1 MKSIVRGNDFIIQI
15 PVRQT
20 SDEGIVAVDLTK
32 CSELRVVLSGDL
44 GSYEPSF
51 VISDTDTSLLICS
64 VDGSLLPR
72 GVYSVDVNGEYYGI
86 QWRSV
91 KVEQIRIVEHDDD
104 ADEVIDDS
112 AVIRIENVTVS
123 DVVLSLVR
131 VLKLTQKQY
140 DALVDTEQIDE
151 NTLYVITERYP
162 YYRQ

>member
-104 ADEVIDDS
+104 ADEFIDDS

-151 NTLYVITERYP
+151 NTLYVITE
-162 YYRQ
+162 

>member
-72 GVYSVDVNGEYYGI
+72 GVYSVDVNGEYYGV

-91 KVEQIRIVEHDDD
+91 KVEQIRIVEYDDD

-151 NTLYVITERYP
+151 NTLYVITE
-162 YYRQ
+162 

>member
-112 AVIRIENVTVS
+112 AVIRIENVTVP
-123 DVVLSLVR
+123 L
-131 VLKLTQKQY
+131 
-140 DALVDTEQIDE
+140 
-151 NTLYVITERYP
+151 RYSNILFL
-162 YYRQ
+162 

>member
-1 MKSIVRGNDFIIQI
+1 MKSIVRGNDFTIQI

-112 AVIRIENVTVS
+112 VVIRIENVTIS

-151 NTLYVITERYP
+151 NTLYVITE
-162 YYRQ
+162 

>member
-32 CSELRVVLSGDL
+32 CSDLRVVLSGDL

-72 GVYSVDVNGEYYGI
+72 GVYSVDVNGEYYGV

-91 KVEQIRIVEHDDD
+91 KVEQIRIVEHDGD

-112 AVIRIENVTVS
+112 VVIRIENVTVS

-151 NTLYVITERYP
+151 NTLYVITE
-162 YYRQ
+162 

>member
-20 SDEGIVAVDLTK
+20 SDEGVVSVDLTK
-32 CSELRVVLSGDL
+32 CGELRVVLSGDL

-51 VISDTDTSLLICS
+51 AISDTDTSLLICS

-151 NTLYVITERYP
+151 NTLYVITE
-162 YYRQ
+162 

>member
-104 ADEVIDDS
+104 ADEVIDDR

-151 NTLYVITERYP
+151 NTLYVITE
-162 YYRQ
+162 

>member
-51 VISDTDTSLLICS
+51 VISDTDTSLLRCS

-151 NTLYVITERYP
+151 NTLYVITE
-162 YYRQ
+162 

>member
-32 CSELRVVLSGDL
+32 CSELHVVLSGDL

-64 VDGSLLPR
+64 VDGSLLPG
-72 GVYSVDVNGEYYGI
+72 GVYSVDVNGEYYGV

-151 NTLYVITERYP
+151 NTLYVITE
-162 YYRQ
+162 

>member
-32 CSELRVVLSGDL
+32 CSALRVVLSGDL

-151 NTLYVITERYP
+151 NTLYVITE
-162 YYRQ
+162 

>member
-32 CSELRVVLSGDL
+32 CSDLRVVLSGDL

-72 GVYSVDVNGEYYGI
+72 GVYSVDVNGEYYGV

-91 KVEQIRIVEHDDD
+91 KVEQIRIVEHDGD

-151 NTLYVITERYP
+151 NTLYVITE
-162 YYRQ
+162 

>member
-32 CSELRVVLSGDL
+32 CRELRVVLSGDL

-104 ADEVIDDS
+104 ADEVIDDR

-151 NTLYVITERYP
+151 NTLYVITE
-162 YYRQ
+162 

>member
-1 MKSIVRGNDFIIQI
+1 M
-15 PVRQT
+15 
-20 SDEGIVAVDLTK
+20 
-32 CSELRVVLSGDL
+32 
-44 GSYEPSF
+44 
-51 VISDTDTSLLICS
+51 
-64 VDGSLLPR
+64 
-72 GVYSVDVNGEYYGI
+72 NGEYYGI

-151 NTLYVITERYP
+151 NTLYVITE
-162 YYRQ
+162 